1 MALLS
6 EKDLRELEDA
16 KIASQPRLTTKNA
29 KQFGTLQAC
38 LHLIEQALEDTYSNS
53 SIDASAFAKSQLKD
67 AKNIVDEIFEDL
79 NGVDY
84 V

>member
-29 KQFGTLQAC
+29 KQFGRLSAC
-38 LHLIEQALEDTYSNS
+38 LHMVEIAVEDNFS
-53 SIDASAFAKSQLKD
+53 KSQLKE
-67 AKNIVDEIFEDL
+67 AKQLVDEIFEDL
-79 NGVDY
+79 NGIDY

>member
-29 KQFGTLQAC
+29 KQFGRLSAC
-38 LHLIEQALEDTYSNS
+38 LHMIEISVEDNFS
-53 SIDASAFAKSQLKD
+53 KSQLKE
-67 AKNIVDEIFEDL
+67 AKQLVDEIFEDL
-79 NGVDY
+79 NGIDY